1 MKRTFIS
8 FLLSAIC
15 LLNLDAGVRF
25 TTENLHLRQ
34 GPGLDYQIE
43 LTIPFGTSVTIDK
56 DCNCK
61 WICVE
66 YNGQIGYVSSKYLSK
81 KYYCHRRYGKSAY
94 KKHLYKSNN
103 KKRYYVNSYGQ
114 RVHSPAY
121 YQTGTPRGATAICQD
136 GTYSFSRNRRGTCS
150 HHGGVATWL

>member
-1 MKRTFIS
+1 MKRYFIII
-8 FLLSAIC
+8 LLSVIC

-25 TTENLHLRQ
+25 TTVNLHLRQ

-43 LTIPFGTSVTIDK
+43 GIIPFGTYVTIDE

-66 YNGQIGYVSSKYLSK
+66 YHGQIGDVSSKDLS
-81 KYYCHRRYGKSAY
+81 
-94 KKHLYKSNN
+94 
-103 KKRYYVNSYGQ
+103 KRYYVNSYGQ
-114 RVHSPAY
+114 RVQSPTY
-121 YQTGTPRGATAICQD
+121 YQTGTPSGATAICQD
-136 GTYSFSRNRRGTCS
+136 GTYSFSRSHSGTCS

>member
-1 MKRTFIS
+1 MKRYFIII
-8 FLLSAIC
+8 LLSVIC

-25 TTENLHLRQ
+25 TTVNLHLRQ

-43 LTIPFGTSVTIDK
+43 GIIPFGTYVTIDE

-66 YNGQIGYVSSKYLSK
+66 YHGQIGYVSSKYLSK
-81 KYYCHRRYGKSAY
+81 TYYSHRKGGKSVY
-94 KKHLYKSNN
+94 QKHLYHN
-103 KKRYYVNSYGQ
+103 KNIRYYVNSYGQ
-114 RVHSPAY
+114 RVQSPTY
-121 YQTGTPRGATAICQD
+121 YQTGTPSGATAICQD
-136 GTYSFSRNRRGTCS
+136 GTYSFSRSHSGTCS